1 MCKYIVLI
9 QDNKK
14 ILIKFAAAS
23 AKMLKQWNAEM
34 LTKDFIQHRYYG
46 SMFTSFLLYA
56 SSSQLESVTKIFVF
70 KVVPTNLKISEQID
84 A

>member
-23 AKMLKQWNAEM
+23 AKMLKQWNVEM
-34 LTKDFIQHRYYG
+34 FTKDFIQHRYYG

-56 SSSQLESVTKIFVF
+56 S
-70 KVVPTNLKISEQID
+70 
-84 A
+84 